1 MDRRQRREPDR
12 GVTAATNVVDPVRR
26 LLGVGLVLVLGL
38 ALASC
43 SSGQDAAAVAAL
55 QKKADIADI
64 ENIEVTWHQ
73 ASSTKDVDLM
83 MSIWAPDATF
93 TIGDTILQGE
103 DEIRQFFQDEAAP
116 FQAGNHWISETP
128 AYKVEATVNGD
139 TGTLYFECHYV
150 DAKTGKV
157 VAYVAA
163 DQDVARIDGKWVI
176 TRLVAATPEL
186 KP

>member
-1 MDRRQRREPDR
+1 MARPKGKTPDR
-12 GVTAATNVVDPVRR
+12 GSAVTNERVGTIRR
-26 LLGVGLVLVLGL
+26 MLGVGIVL
-38 ALASC
+38 
-43 SSGQDAAAVAAL
+43 AAVLTSCDPGQNADAQAAL

-64 ENIEVTWHQ
+64 EQIEVTWHR

-93 TIGDTILQGE
+93 TIGDKILEGT
-103 DEIRQFFQDEAAP
+103 DEIRAFFMNEAAP
-116 FQAGNHWISETP
+116 FQRGNHWISETP
-128 AYKVEATVNGD
+128 AYKVDATVSGD

-150 DAKTGKV
+150 DAETGKV

-163 DQDVARIDGKWVI
+163 DQDVARINGKWLI

>member
-1 MDRRQRREPDR
+1 MGRQQRTQEPGSRRAR
-12 GVTAATNVVDPVRR
+12 AVDGSVRR
-26 LLGVGLVLVLGL
+26 LLGVGIAL
-38 ALASC
+38 ALTLTSC
-43 SSGQDAAAVAAL
+43 GSGGDAEAEAAL

-64 ENIEVTWHQ
+64 EHIEVTWHE

-93 TIGDTILQGE
+93 TIGDKILEGKG
-103 DEIRQFFQDEAAP
+103 EIRAFFEDEAAP

-128 AYKVEATVNGD
+128 AYKVEATANGD

-150 DAKTGKV
+150 DAKSGKV

-163 DQDVARIDGKWVI
+163 DQDVARINGKWLI